1 MLEALAAMALVL
13 FLILV
18 AYQVTETFRNR
29 HV

>member
-13 FLILV
+13 LLILV
-18 AYQVTETFRNR
+18 AYQVTETFRQR

>member
-18 AYQVTETFRNR
+18 AYQVTETFRQR